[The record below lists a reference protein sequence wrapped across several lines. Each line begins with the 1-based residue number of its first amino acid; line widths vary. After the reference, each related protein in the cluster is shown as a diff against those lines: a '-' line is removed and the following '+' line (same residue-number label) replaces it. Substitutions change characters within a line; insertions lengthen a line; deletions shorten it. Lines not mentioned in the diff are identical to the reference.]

1 MLISKGKLELMEE
14 TLKEDGRT
22 PLNCYK
28 FIYDEM
34 PRCPDCGAP
43 MHERD
48 RLSGKDRRNF
58 TGMDGTL
65 SKVEI
70 RRVVC
75 DDKACYNHN
84 HPKRN
89 LPDILV
95 PYGRYDAEVH
105 QAVADGSNEVPC
117 SPSTI
122 KRMLKKIADQ
132 FMMLLWALTQ
142 MGIHLSICKEE
153 CKAMD
158 LWPILRNA
166 VAGFDRWYLRALK
179 MAVNRFG
186 ALYCECNDTG

>member
-1 MLISKGKLELMEE
+1 MLISKGKLELVEE

-105 QAVADGSNEVPC
+105 QAVADGSTEVPC
-117 SPSTI
+117 SPSTV
-122 KRMLKKIADQ
+122 RRLLKKMADQ
-132 FMMLLWALTQ
+132 LVMLLWALTQ
-142 MGIHLSICKEE
+142 MGIRICEAD
-153 CKAMD
+153 CKTVD
-158 LWPILRNA
+158 PWPILRDVA
-166 VAGFDRWYLRALK
+166 AGFDRWYLRALK
-179 MAVNRFG
+179 MTVNRFG
-186 ALYCECNDTG
+186 ALYWKCNDTG